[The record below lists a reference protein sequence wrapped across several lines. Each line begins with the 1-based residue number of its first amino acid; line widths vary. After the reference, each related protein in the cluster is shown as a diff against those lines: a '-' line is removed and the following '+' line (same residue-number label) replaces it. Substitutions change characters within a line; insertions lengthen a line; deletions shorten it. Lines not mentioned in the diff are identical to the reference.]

1 MRNNYICS
9 CACVW
14 ICHIRKFTILIS
26 TGYLIFVLNLFSI
39 LFLMYTLFSWGGGYN
54 LVAYF
59 GKDQKNLKEF
69 CLNLIC
75 IGRPNFTFLIFPLKI
90 ILCTNMIF
98 IAIYTTCIN
107 IKHFTFVSYY
117 CQLKKKFS
125 QLLVVP
131 FYNMII

>member
-75 IGRPNFTFLIFPLKI
+75 IGRPNFTFLIFPLKMHS
-90 ILCTNMIF
+90 LH

-117 CQLKKKFS
+117 CQLKKKILS
-125 QLLVVP
+125 ITGSPIL
-131 FYNMII
+131 